1 MRRMANGWPLLVA
14 ALALAAPTW
23 AADAALEG
31 AAAKRGIEVLR
42 ALTVDVDGDG
52 RPEVLVA
59 GQVEDGIT
67 LSIWRKVAD
76 KPYTQLFASAV
87 FDGDAVL
94 RLEARQLVAD
104 PAPETIFELR
114 EASPDETIRHLII
127 SRWLNASLV
136 PIYEASFPIGDI
148 DAVEA
153 GETTLAFGETA
164 AGYRF
169 EDVDSNGQIELAVR
183 RDLKS
188 ILAQRP
194 DRSLLRAVVGARETV
209 LRFDPKAGR
218 AGEYVARQEQFYPY
232 LVERKPAHFTG
243 SSQRLPPELDI
254 KFKREAIDKGV
265 SAVFAGAASSAPEVD
280 GGLAS
285 EDGGQEPAMQRDPAP
300 MAIWGADNQVDTT
313 WCAGVDGD
321 GQGQWWQADFKQPT
335 TLRMIRVIFG
345 DPRSAK
351 TLAKSNDVT
360 GFVLAFSTGERVT
373 VDRKDLAFCSGPLA
387 GIKDTPLGGD
397 RPGTQTIVFFN
408 KPISATWVRV
418 EIGRVQRRAKG
429 GETCLSEAVF
439 YGPRP

>member
-1 MRRMANGWPLLVA
+1 MRRRADGWPFLVA
-14 ALALAAPTW
+14 ALALAAPAW
-23 AADAALEG
+23 AANPELEG

-42 ALTVDVDGDG
+42 ALPADIDADG

-67 LSIWRKVAD
+67 LSVWRKVAD

-104 PAPETIFELR
+104 PALEVIFELR
-114 EASPDETIRHLII
+114 EASPDETVRRLFVN
-127 SRWLNASLV
+127 RWVNAGLV
-136 PIYEASFPIGDI
+136 PIYEGSFPIGDI
-148 DAVEA
+148 ESGER
-153 GETTLAFGETA
+153 GETTLAFGETS

-169 EDVDSNGQIELAVR
+169 EDVDNNGQVELAVR
-183 RDLKS
+183 RDLKT
-188 ILAQRP
+188 IVAQRP
-194 DRSLLRAVVGARETV
+194 DRSVLRAVVGARESV

-232 LVERKPAHFTG
+232 LVERKPRHFTG
-243 SSQRLPPELDI
+243 SSQRLPPELDV

-265 SAVFAGAASSAPEVD
+265 TAVFAAAASSAPERD
-280 GGLAS
+280 AGSIS
-285 EDGGQEPAMQRDPAP
+285 EDGGQEMAMQRDPAP
-300 MAIWGADNQVDTT
+300 MAIWGADNQVDTS
-313 WCAGVDGD
+313 WCIGVDGD

-335 TLRMIRVIFG
+335 TLRMIRLIFG

-351 TLAKSNDVT
+351 TLARSNDVT
-360 GFVLAFSTGERVT
+360 GFVLIFSSGERVA
-373 VDRKDLAFCSGPLA
+373 VDRKDADFCSGPLA

-397 RPGTQTIVFFN
+397 RPGTQTIVFLS
-408 KPISATWVRV
+408 KPISATWVKV